1 MFIRLGILGIVRQLS
16 RSTLALV
23 SLVLAAVSLTASL
36 TISSGYPALAFSNY
50 RDYLGGDLVVYPVR
64 IMTSPSEQGS
74 LQLYRLPRSDFST
87 LTTLYPH
94 VSDVGFLSA
103 SPPVS
108 RPLSATDLSSIV
120 DNPQVAA
127 VNPLYRM
134 PAWRELAGANLPTT
148 VRALREQDPLQN
160 YLVEQVSPQLPAGE
174 IPVWLNSKLPPGH
187 PLPVLGQQI
196 ALMVPNF
203 IFAPDGSLQID
214 DTSQHSLTV
223 RVAGFY
229 AIPTR
234 EIVWP
239 DGQGG
244 MQSEQGWFDLDEV
257 WMNQPDWQSLW
268 QLAAPGQP
276 IQAFSYGVRVK
287 NMGVLESVTG
297 ELQVNNPDL
306 TIVSAPN
313 LAKLAANSP
322 ILDHFTKVP
331 DQFIVSTGKPQLG
344 LPQDMGKLLALF
356 IYINAGLLMA
366 ARMLTGAAARR
377 KEIGILKAIGAR
389 RRDVMVMALTEA
401 VVLSIIGSTIG
412 FLLTYS
418 AALVQQLTNHVTIVS
433 ILLDL
438 VRNYGLVF
446 GETVA
451 IGLVFGLLPAWRLS
465 KLTVSEVL
473 RS

>member
-16 RSTLALV
+16 RSALALV

-74 LQLYRLPRSDFST
+74 LQLYRLPQNEFST
-87 LTTLYPH
+87 LTTFYPH
-94 VSDVGFLSA
+94 VSNVGFLSA
-103 SPPVS
+103 SPPIL
-108 RPLSATDLSSIV
+108 RPLTTADISSIA
-120 DNPQVAA
+120 DNPQVAT
-127 VNPLYRM
+127 VSPLYRM
-134 PAWRELAGANLPTT
+134 PAWRELAGASLPTA
-148 VRALREQDPLQN
+148 VRAIREQDPLQK
-160 YLVEQVSPQLPAGE
+160 YVVGQALQQFSAGE
-174 IPVWLNSKLPPGH
+174 IPVWLNSKLLPDR

-196 ALMVPNF
+196 ALIVPAF
-203 IFAPDGSLQID
+203 VFAPDGSIQID
-214 DTSQHSLTV
+214 DTRRQSLTV

-229 AIPTR
+229 ALPTR
-234 EIVWP
+234 EISWP
-239 DGQGG
+239 DDQGG
-244 MQSEQGWFDLDEV
+244 MQSEQGFFDRDEV
-257 WMNQPDWQSLW
+257 WISQEGWQSLW

-276 IQAFSYGVRVK
+276 IQAFSYGITVK
-287 NMGVLESVTG
+287 NMGILEAVSG
-297 ELQVNNPDL
+297 ELQVNNPNL

-313 LAKLAANSP
+313 LAKLAGQSTV
-322 ILDHFTKVP
+322 IDHFTRVP
-331 DQFIVSTGKPQLG
+331 DQFQVSEGKPQLG

-356 IYINAGLLMA
+356 IYFNAGLLMA

-401 VVLSIIGSTIG
+401 VVLSVIGSTIG
-412 FLLTYS
+412 FLLTYT
-418 AALVQQLTNHVTIVS
+418 AALVQQLTNHVTITS

-438 VRNYGLVF
+438 LRNYGLVF

-473 RS
+473 RA